1 MNVTNP
7 TPTMN
12 VSPFPKK
19 YVYLTLIVLLLV
31 QLYNLQPLSTF
42 KTGTVEYT
50 LHFFLMGFIFWR
62 FAAILLITAR
72 TYFLKTNKYYWYPAA
87 LFLLLGIVFLI
98 LPFFI
103 YHEVLGL
110 DASIQILDQKADSL
124 RKVSK

>member
-1 MNVTNP
+1 MNETNP
-7 TPTMN
+7 TPTVH
-12 VSPFPKK
+12 VSAFPKN

-31 QLYNLQPLSTF
+31 QLYHLQPLSTF

-50 LHFFLMGFIFWR
+50 LHFFLMGLIFWI
-62 FAAILLITAR
+62 FAAILFISAR
-72 TYFLKTNKYYWYPAA
+72 TYFLNTNKYYWYPAA

-124 RKVSK
+124 RKMNK